1 MEEKQKSGDI
11 MEKISQF
18 IVDKRNLFFLIY
30 IVAIIFCLFSM
41 NWKQVETDVTVY
53 LDETAETRQGLETMN
68 EHFAM
73 FSSARLMLSSV
84 TYEEAKDVYDQIV
97 EVDGVTMVDFNNTQ
111 EYYKDAYALLSIS
124 FDGQDLDEE
133 TQVTLEE
140 IKEIVEGYDYVL
152 DTTIGY
158 DQVADL
164 AVQMMEIMGF
174 GIVVIFTALI
184 LTSTAYAEVPVLL
197 MSFGAAALLQMGT
210 NFLLGEISFVSD
222 SVGVLLQLAMGIDY
236 AIILAHRFSAERELL
251 PAREACV
258 KALAKAIPEI
268 SASSM
273 TTMGGLF
280 ALSFMNFGIG
290 QDLAVVLIK
299 GVLLSLVS
307 VFTLMPG
314 LLMIFSPWIDKTKH
328 KKLLPDASIIG
339 KFCVRAKWVITPI
352 FVLVIIGA
360 FFLSNNCPF
369 TYSTTTLRRDNMSV
383 NLTLHFNRSF
393 TRDKIVAA
401 PNTIATWAS

>member
-174 GIVVIFTALI
+174 GIVVIFTFDIFRNKVHRA
-184 LTSTAYAEVPVLL
+184 
-197 MSFGAAALLQMGT
+197 GT
-210 NFLLGEISFVSD
+210 V
-222 SVGVLLQLAMGIDY
+222 
-236 AIILAHRFSAERELL
+236 
-251 PAREACV
+251 
-258 KALAKAIPEI
+258 
-268 SASSM
+268 
-273 TTMGGLF
+273 
-280 ALSFMNFGIG
+280 
-290 QDLAVVLIK
+290 
-299 GVLLSLVS
+299 
-307 VFTLMPG
+307 
-314 LLMIFSPWIDKTKH
+314 
-328 KKLLPDASIIG
+328 
-339 KFCVRAKWVITPI
+339 
-352 FVLVIIGA
+352 
-360 FFLSNNCPF
+360 
-369 TYSTTTLRRDNMSV
+369 
-383 NLTLHFNRSF
+383 
-393 TRDKIVAA
+393 
-401 PNTIATWAS
+401 